1 MQYRRF
7 GRTELQVSAVSLG
20 GAYLMGDGSV
30 DPIENAGL
38 ILESAQ
44 LVGVNYIDTAPLYG
58 DSEVLL
64 GKALKGFRSDMMIST
79 KVGFD
84 PQDFDYRSESV
95 LASIER
101 SLKRL
106 GVDKLSV
113 AQIHEVN
120 LAGWERIMEPGGTL
134 EGLRIAQEKGLC
146 SYIGITGR
154 ALPLLSQLAST
165 GEFDTVLVY
174 HDYHPCRR
182 LAAKSLLPAA
192 MLNDMGVV
200 VATILAGGLYVEG
213 ISNKSALRFLSESE
227 RANAE
232 QILDRLLL
240 EDSTLPQ
247 SAFRYVL
254 ADGRVTTASSGAANV
269 EQLMEVVSAADI
281 GPLSEACMQLI
292 NNTPSLKKD

>member
-1 MQYRRF
+1 
-7 GRTELQVSAVSLG
+7 
-20 GAYLMGDGSV
+20 
-30 DPIENAGL
+30 
-38 ILESAQ
+38 
-44 LVGVNYIDTAPLYG
+44 
-58 DSEVLL
+58 
-64 GKALKGFRSDMMIST
+64 
-79 KVGFD
+79 
-84 PQDFDYRSESV
+84 
-95 LASIER
+95 
-101 SLKRL
+101 
-106 GVDKLSV
+106 
-113 AQIHEVN
+113 
-120 LAGWERIMEPGGTL
+120 MEPGGTL

-146 SYIGITGR
+146 SYLGITGR
-154 ALPLLSQLAST
+154 AIPLLSQLAST

-213 ISNKSALRFLSESE
+213 ISKKSALRFLSESE

-247 SAFRYVL
+247 SAFQYVL

-269 EQLMEVVSAADI
+269 EQLMEVVSATNI
-281 GPLSEACMQLI
+281 GSLSEGCMKLI
-292 NNTPSLKKD
+292 NKIPSFQ